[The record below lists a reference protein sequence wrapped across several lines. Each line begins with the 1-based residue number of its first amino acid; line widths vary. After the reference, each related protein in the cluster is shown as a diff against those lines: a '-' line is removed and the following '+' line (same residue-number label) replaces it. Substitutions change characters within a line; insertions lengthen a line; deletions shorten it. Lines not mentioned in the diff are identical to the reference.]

1 MNRGRRWTMAPSCL
15 LPSRSPPTISPA
27 RGSPSRS
34 MMMESTRCSLTR
46 QSCAGQPHGRE
57 SLSSCAESSTTG
69 PTEFGHASQERL
81 IGSILQVPGLLWVRR
96 APLTRHA
103 RYPMGRSKV
112 GAGKG
117 SSAIEMECY
126 FTTTSERHGCSS
138 EQPSPAEKIC
148 TPGRDRFS

>member
-1 MNRGRRWTMAPSCL
+1 MNRGRRWTTAHFSL

-27 RGSPSRS
+27 RGSPSHS
-34 MMMESTRCSLTR
+34 MMMESTRCSSTR
-46 QSCAGQPHGRE
+46 PSCAGLPHGRV
-57 SLSSCAESSTTG
+57 SLSSCAELSTTG
-69 PTEFGHASQERL
+69 PTGSGHASQESL
-81 IGSILQVPGLLWVRR
+81 IGSILQVPGLRWVRR
-96 APLTRHA
+96 APSTRHA

-138 EQPSPAEKIC
+138 EQHSPAEKIC